1 LTGFRRPTNH
11 DICNGENHAKGNFNL
26 SQPGDKNPGG
36 NFSSDFPRAR
46 RVWGKSSARSLLTQ
60 FIIPAIADGLG
71 FTFSGPAEPKVQ
83 LLNYLRAKQILLV
96 LDNFEHLLAGV
107 DLLGDLLQQTQGGQ
121 TAGDLARA
129 SASAGR
135 VGVGGAGF
143 AGWQNSRSPLQFEQ
157 VLGLTG

>member
-1 LTGFRRPTNH
+1 
-11 DICNGENHAKGNFNL
+11 
-26 SQPGDKNPGG
+26 
-36 NFSSDFPRAR
+36 
-46 RVWGKSSARSLLTQ
+46 LTQ

-121 TAGDLARA
+121 TVATSREPLHLLAKWVLEVQ
-129 SASAGR
+129 GLP
-135 VGVGGAGF
+135 VGKIAVLLY
-143 AGWQNSRSPLQFEQ
+143 NSSRF
-157 VLGLTG
+157 